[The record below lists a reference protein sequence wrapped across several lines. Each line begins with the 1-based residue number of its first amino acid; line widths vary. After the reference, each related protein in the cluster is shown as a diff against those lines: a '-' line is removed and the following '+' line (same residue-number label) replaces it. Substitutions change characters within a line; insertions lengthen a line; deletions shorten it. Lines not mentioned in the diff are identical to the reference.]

1 MSKQLN
7 EKLQGLYIIS
17 DDSLT
22 PKENLLNDIETVLRA
37 GTSIIQL
44 RDKISSDEEIEILV
58 KNIEELCKKYNAIFV
73 LNDRVELAI
82 KLQCQGLHIG
92 KSDYDRIDFIR
103 EHFKGIIGVSC
114 YDNVKFAKSMQ
125 DKNMDYVAF
134 GSFFTSPTKPYSNVV
149 SKQVLY
155 EAKELL
161 DIPVCAIGGITN
173 ENANELLESKTDMLA
188 VISDIWTAKDVN
200 KKCQDYIRQF
210 KERK

>member
-7 EKLQGLYIIS
+7 KKLQGLYIIS

-134 GSFFTSPTKPYSNVV
+134 GSFFTSPTKPNSNVV

>member
-7 EKLQGLYIIS
+7 KKLQGLYIIS

-22 PKENLLNDIETVLRA
+22 PKENLLNDIKTVLRA

-134 GSFFTSPTKPYSNVV
+134 GSFFTSPTKLNSNVV

-188 VISDIWTAKDVN
+188 VISDIWTAKDIN

>member
-1 MSKQLN
+1 M
-7 EKLQGLYIIS
+7 YIIS

-22 PKENLLNDIETVLRA
+22 PKENLLNNIENVLKA
-37 GTSIIQL
+37 GASIIQL

-92 KSDYDRIDFIR
+92 KSDYDRVDFIR

-114 YDNVKFAKSMQ
+114 YDNVEFAKSMQ

-134 GSFFTSPTKPYSNVV
+134 GSFFTSPTKPNSKVV

-155 EAKELL
+155 EAKKLL

-173 ENANELLESKTDMLA
+173 ENAIELLECKTDMLA

-200 KKCQDYIRQF
+200 KRCQDYLRQF

>member
-1 MSKQLN
+1 MSKEFN

-22 PKENLLNDIETVLRA
+22 PKENLLNDIENVLKSGA
-37 GTSIIQL
+37 SIIQL
-44 RDKISSDEEIEILV
+44 RDKISSDEEVETLV

-82 KLQCQGLHIG
+82 KLECQGLHIG

-114 YDNVKFAKSMQ
+114 YDNVEFAKSMQ

-134 GSFFTSPTKPYSNVV
+134 GSFFTSPTKPNSNVV

-155 EAKELL
+155 EAKKLL

-173 ENANELLESKTDMLA
+173 ENANELLDSYTDMLA
-188 VISDIWTAKDVN
+188 VINDIWTAKDVN

-210 KERK
+210 KEKK